1 MLASIYNPKI
11 KIMTFTPRQRINLD
25 GKTYLLP
32 SDVLQ
37 QIKALTK
44 GYEALVLDSKDNQL
58 DEIDDTAIARNDVL
72 NRIASNNK

>member
-1 MLASIYNPKI
+1 MS
-11 KIMTFTPRQRINLD
+11 FTPRQRIKLD

-37 QIKALTK
+37 KIKAIAS
-44 GYEALVLDSKDNQL
+44 GYEALSMDSKDSECPDGYQV
-58 DEIDDTAIARNDVL
+58 DDAAIARNDVL

>member
-1 MLASIYNPKI
+1 
-11 KIMTFTPRQRINLD
+11 MTFTPRQRINLD

-37 QIKALTK
+37 EIKALAK

-72 NRIASNNK
+72 NRICSNNK